1 MEAIEAANANGNVRG
16 RCFWWRGE
24 WRKLK
29 LTLMGIHRRKSRV
42 VWTEWE
48 IKLYPSTSSSLPVV
62 IRTTIDYWFLNELK
76 KKR

>member
-42 VWTEWE
+42 VWTAMGDQ
-48 IKLYPSTSSSLPVV
+48 IVSLNF
-62 IRTTIDYWFLNELK
+62 IMFASGNK
-76 KKR
+76 NNN

>member
-1 MEAIEAANANGNVRG
+1 MEMSEVDVFGG
-16 RCFWWRGE
+16 GE

-29 LTLMGIHRRKSRV
+29 LTLMDIHRRKSRV